1 MLIDPPLSPAPLFD
15 RTANGRSFVPT
26 NARQAGERSGGQ
38 GRPFGR
44 RDSAL
49 PLTAASTTARLR
61 LIGTGVLAL
70 ALGLAAGRAT
80 AQERGRSATDS
91 LATLVSGAA
100 LRFGIPETWIRSV
113 MHVESAFNPRAV
125 SSAGAMGLMQVMPQT
140 YAQLRA
146 RYGLGADPYHPRDN
160 ILAGAA
166 YLREMYDRYGAAGF
180 LAAYN
185 AGPGRYEEYLAGRP
199 LPLETRAYVI
209 KLAPT
214 VVGGLSGSSMQSIKK
229 APPPT
234 LFVQVGGRV
243 QSELIDAPVTPL
255 RPTNPSSSPIFA
267 TLTARE
273 AGQ

>member
-1 MLIDPPLSPAPLFD
+1 MASDRALSPAPLFD
-15 RTANGRSFVPT
+15 RTAIGRSFVPT
-26 NARQAGERSGGQ
+26 KARQAGARSGGQ

-61 LIGTGVLAL
+61 LIGAGVLAL
-70 ALGLAAGRAT
+70 ALGLAAGSAV
-80 AQERGRSATDS
+80 AQEGGASATDP
-91 LATLVSGAA
+91 LAALVSDAA

-113 MHVESAFNPRAV
+113 MRVESAFNQRAV

-140 YAQLRA
+140 YAQLRT

-185 AGPGRYEEYLAGRP
+185 AGPGRYEAYLAGRP
-199 LPLETRAYVI
+199 LPAETRAYVT
-209 KLAPT
+209 KLAPA
-214 VVGGLSGSSMQSIKK
+214 VVGGLSGSPTPGSVR
-229 APPPT
+229 AAPPT
-234 LFVQVGGRV
+234 LFVQVGGRA
-243 QSELIDAPVTPL
+243 QSDLADASLAPL